1 MLSSH
6 TSTVNALSIRIQ
18 AACLS
23 VVVVEDHDDLR
34 EVMVEVIASF
44 GHHVVGLSCAEEMDD
59 AVGGLP
65 IDLLIVDLN
74 LPGEDGLS
82 LARRIRAAQPL
93 VGIIMATSRQHV
105 DDKVNGYN
113 SGADIYLQKPVS
125 TEELMAAIN
134 SIARRLLDQGAVPD
148 LVKPVKFSLNREKL
162 FLSGPDGQVGLTD
175 AEMLILSALALAPS
189 QRLENAQLLEL
200 LNLEASN
207 YSKSAFEVRMVRLR
221 KKLMSVGADKLCI
234 RSIRLQGYQLGVSL
248 HVS

>member
-1 MLSSH
+1 MLLSSPLA
-6 TSTVNALSIRIQ
+6 TESLDRRIQ

-34 EVMVEVIASF
+34 EVMVEVIGSF
-44 GHHVVGLSCAEEMDD
+44 GHHVVGLSCAEDMDD

-82 LARRIRAAQPL
+82 LARRFRAAQPL
-93 VGIIMATSRQHV
+93 AGIIIATARYKV

-134 SIARRLLDQGAVPD
+134 SIARRLLDHNVVPD
-148 LVKPVKFSLNREKL
+148 LVKVNQFFWDLEKMQ
-162 FLSGPDGQVGLTD
+162 LSGPLGKVGLTD
-175 AEMLILSALALAPS
+175 AETLILSALAKAPG
-189 QRLENAQLLEL
+189 QRLETAQLVDLLKLEPG
-200 LNLEASN
+200 S

-221 KKLMSVGADKLCI
+221 KKLMGVGADKLCI
-234 RSIRLQGYQLGVSL
+234 RSIRLQGYQLSTVL
-248 HVS
+248 QFC